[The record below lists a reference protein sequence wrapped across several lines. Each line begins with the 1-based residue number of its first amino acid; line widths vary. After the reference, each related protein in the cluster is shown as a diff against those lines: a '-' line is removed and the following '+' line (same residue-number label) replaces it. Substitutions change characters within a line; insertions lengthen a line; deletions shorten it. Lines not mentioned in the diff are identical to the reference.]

1 MTRNED
7 RRYDEAARPHY
18 LLQTTVSTPKTIK
31 QANKRYKRTT
41 KREML
46 TSSVN
51 DQKAASHG
59 RNESVPDSNKTM
71 TILDLG
77 SASMLRSI
85 KLNCEFKE
93 NCCSGRQPQ
102 KQLIS
107 PTKFTKR

>member
-31 QANKRYKRTT
+31 QANKRYKRRTT

-71 TILDLG
+71 TILDLE
-77 SASMLRSI
+77 SASMLRLS
-85 KLNCEFKE
+85 KE

>member
-31 QANKRYKRTT
+31 QANKRYKRRTK

-77 SASMLRSI
+77 SASMLRLS
-85 KLNCEFKE
+85 KE

>member
-31 QANKRYKRTT
+31 QANKRYKRRTK

-77 SASMLRSI
+77 SASMLRLS
-85 KLNCEFKE
+85 KE
-93 NCCSGRQPQ
+93 NSCSGRQPQ